1 MKLLDAYVAMQNG
14 ELTEAE
20 VASALGITERALKI
34 RISRHGLKLPLVLSI
49 LDQFHENKISRDQA
63 AAAMGVTVRTVN
75 ALALSWNALRPL
87 SNDTITRATSQ
98 VKWEVRKKFALD
110 FIRGTMNIDAA
121 AEAAGVSS
129 RQMRRWVAN
138 LIKKHYGIVYK
149 DLAEI
154 APRRLAEMAKHIE
167 EEEALEEATKAIADK
182 VSEGLVSEREEAKRR
197 LAAKRV
203 ARLKRIV

>member
-34 RISRHGLKLPLVLSI
+34 RISRHGLKLPLVLSV
-49 LDQFHENKISRDQA
+49 LDQFHENKISRDD
-63 AAAMGVTVRTVN
+63 AAAMGVTVRTV
-75 ALALSWNALRPL
+75 NALRPL

-182 VSEGLVSEREEAKRR
+182 VSEGAVSEREEAKRR
-197 LAAKRV
+197 LAAKRA
-203 ARLKRIV
+203 ARIKRIV

>member
-20 VASALGITERALKI
+20 VASALGISERALKI
-34 RISRHGLKLPLVLSI
+34 RISRHGLKLPLVLSV
-49 LDQFHENKISRDQA
+49 LDQFHENKISRDD

-182 VSEGLVSEREEAKRR
+182 VSEGAVSEREEAKRR